1 MNAIEIKNLTKVYG
15 KNRGIQDINISVKEG
30 EIYGFIGPNGAGKS
44 TTIKTL
50 LNFIYSTSGEA
61 LIFGM
66 DSVKESEKIKEYIGY
81 VPSEVRYYDDVK
93 VKDIIKYA
101 QSSYPKS
108 KKEYVDRICNE
119 LELDM
124 NKKMGELSLGNKKKV
139 AIAQS
144 LINNPKLL
152 ILDEPTNGLDPL
164 MQKKLFNILIEEK
177 EKGNTVFLSS
187 HNLVEVQNL
196 CDRVCVIKEGKIV
209 DIIEIEKSKT
219 ELKLKVT
226 LSSSD
231 ITDDI
236 VLNLID
242 KILDKNGKL
251 YLIDANS
258 LPALSNNYLYEYIST
273 GRLRLEQLL
282 LLICLVAQK
291 RIGLKINTKLLE
303 IKLKYFYCR

>member
-1 MNAIEIKNLTKVYG
+1 MNVIEIKNLTKVYG

-50 LNFIYSTSGEA
+50 LNFIYPTSGEA

-66 DSVKESEKIKEYIGY
+66 DSVKESEKIKDYIGY

-101 QSSYPKS
+101 QSFYPKS
-108 KKEYVDRICNE
+108 NKEYVDRICNE

-187 HNLVEVQNL
+187 HNLVEIQNL

-226 LSSSD
+226 LRSSD
-231 ITDDI
+231 ITDNI
-236 VLNLID
+236 VLNLSD

-251 YLIDANS
+251 YTFIYSKNIDSLVKELAN
-258 LPALSNNYLYEYIST
+258 YKIDE
-273 GRLRLEQLL
+273 
-282 LLICLVAQK
+282 LLIEK
-291 RIGLKINTKLLE
+291 ENLE
-303 IKLKYFYCR
+303 DAFLNYYENNKEEV

>member
-1 MNAIEIKNLTKVYG
+1 
-15 KNRGIQDINISVKEG
+15 
-30 EIYGFIGPNGAGKS
+30 
-44 TTIKTL
+44 
-50 LNFIYSTSGEA
+50 
-61 LIFGM
+61 M
-66 DSVKESEKIKEYIGY
+66 DSVKESEKIKEHIGY

-101 QSSYPKS
+101 QSFYPKS
-108 KKEYVDRICNE
+108 NKEYIDRICNE

-164 MQKKLFNILIEEK
+164 MQKKLFKILIEEK

-231 ITDDI
+231 ITDDTI
-236 VLNLID
+236 LNLSD
-242 KILDKNGKL
+242 KIVDKNGNL
-251 YLIDANS
+251 YTFIYSKNIDSLVKELAN
-258 LPALSNNYLYEYIST
+258 YKIDE
-273 GRLRLEQLL
+273 
-282 LLICLVAQK
+282 LLIEK
-291 RIGLKINTKLLE
+291 ENLE
-303 IKLKYFYCR
+303 DAFLNYYENNKEEF

>member
-101 QSSYPKS
+101 QSFYPKS
-108 KKEYVDRICNE
+108 NNEYVDRICNE

-236 VLNLID
+236 VLNLSD

-251 YLIDANS
+251 YTFIYSKYMDSLVKELANYKID
-258 LPALSNNYLYEYIST
+258 E
-273 GRLRLEQLL
+273 
-282 LLICLVAQK
+282 LLIEK
-291 RIGLKINTKLLE
+291 ENLE
-303 IKLKYFYCR
+303 DAFLNYYENNKEEV

>member
-1 MNAIEIKNLTKVYG
+1 MNVIEIKNLTKVYG

-50 LNFIYSTSGEA
+50 LNFIYPTSGEA

-66 DSVKESEKIKEYIGY
+66 DSVKESEKIKDYIGY

-101 QSSYPKS
+101 QSFYPKS
-108 KKEYVDRICNE
+108 NKEYVDRICNE

-226 LSSSD
+226 LRSSD
-231 ITDDI
+231 ITDNI
-236 VLNLID
+236 VLNLSD

-251 YLIDANS
+251 YTFIYSKNIDSLVKELAN
-258 LPALSNNYLYEYIST
+258 YKIDE
-273 GRLRLEQLL
+273 
-282 LLICLVAQK
+282 LLIEK
-291 RIGLKINTKLLE
+291 ENLE
-303 IKLKYFYCR
+303 DAFLNYYENNKEEF

>member
-61 LIFGM
+61 LIFGV

-101 QSSYPKS
+101 QSFYPKS
-108 KKEYVDRICNE
+108 NKEYVDRICNE

-236 VLNLID
+236 VLNLSD

-251 YLIDANS
+251 YTFIYSKNIDSLVKELAN
-258 LPALSNNYLYEYIST
+258 YKIDE
-273 GRLRLEQLL
+273 
-282 LLICLVAQK
+282 LLIEK
-291 RIGLKINTKLLE
+291 ENLE
-303 IKLKYFYCR
+303 DAFLNYYENNKEEV

>member
-50 LNFIYSTSGEA
+50 LNFIYPTSGEA

-101 QSSYPKS
+101 QSFYPKS
-108 KKEYVDRICNE
+108 NKEYVDRICNE

-209 DIIEIEKSKT
+209 DIIEIEKYKT

-236 VLNLID
+236 VLNLSD

-251 YLIDANS
+251 YTFIYSKNIDSLVKELAN
-258 LPALSNNYLYEYIST
+258 YKIDE
-273 GRLRLEQLL
+273 
-282 LLICLVAQK
+282 LLIEK
-291 RIGLKINTKLLE
+291 ENLE
-303 IKLKYFYCR
+303 DAFLNYYENNKEEF

>member
-101 QSSYPKS
+101 QSFYPKS
-108 KKEYVDRICNE
+108 NKEYVDRICNE

-177 EKGNTVFLSS
+177 EKGNIVFLSS

-219 ELKLKVT
+219 QLKLKVT

-236 VLNLID
+236 VLNLSD

-251 YLIDANS
+251 YTFIYSKNIDSLVKELAN
-258 LPALSNNYLYEYIST
+258 YKIDE
-273 GRLRLEQLL
+273 
-282 LLICLVAQK
+282 LLIEK
-291 RIGLKINTKLLE
+291 ENLE
-303 IKLKYFYCR
+303 DAFLNYYENNKEEV

>member
-50 LNFIYSTSGEA
+50 LNFIYSTSGEE

-101 QSSYPKS
+101 QRFYPKS
-108 KKEYVDRICNE
+108 NKEYVDRICNE

-236 VLNLID
+236 VLNLSD

-251 YLIDANS
+251 YTFIYSKNIDSLVKELAN
-258 LPALSNNYLYEYIST
+258 YKIDE
-273 GRLRLEQLL
+273 
-282 LLICLVAQK
+282 LLIEK
-291 RIGLKINTKLLE
+291 ENLE
-303 IKLKYFYCR
+303 DAFLNYYENNKEEV

>member
-50 LNFIYSTSGEA
+50 LNFIYPTSGEA

-101 QSSYPKS
+101 QSFYPKS
-108 KKEYVDRICNE
+108 NKEYVDRICNE

-236 VLNLID
+236 VLNLSD

-251 YLIDANS
+251 YTFIYSKNIYSLVKELANYKID
-258 LPALSNNYLYEYIST
+258 E
-273 GRLRLEQLL
+273 
-282 LLICLVAQK
+282 LLIEK
-291 RIGLKINTKLLE
+291 ENLE
-303 IKLKYFYCR
+303 DAFLNYYENNKEEV

>member
-1 MNAIEIKNLTKVYG
+1 MNVIEIKNLTKVYG

-50 LNFIYSTSGEA
+50 LNFIYPTSGEA

-101 QSSYPKS
+101 QSFYPKS
-108 KKEYVDRICNE
+108 NKEYVDRICNE

-152 ILDEPTNGLDPL
+152 ILDEPTNELDPL

-236 VLNLID
+236 VLNLSY

-251 YLIDANS
+251 YTFIYSKNIDSLVKELAN
-258 LPALSNNYLYEYIST
+258 YKIDE
-273 GRLRLEQLL
+273 
-282 LLICLVAQK
+282 LLIEK
-291 RIGLKINTKLLE
+291 ENLE
-303 IKLKYFYCR
+303 DAFLNYYENNKEEV

>member
-101 QSSYPKS
+101 QSFYPKS
-108 KKEYVDRICNE
+108 NKEYVDRICNE

-236 VLNLID
+236 VLNLSY

-251 YLIDANS
+251 YTFICSKNIDSLVKELAN
-258 LPALSNNYLYEYIST
+258 YKIDE
-273 GRLRLEQLL
+273 
-282 LLICLVAQK
+282 LLIEK
-291 RIGLKINTKLLE
+291 ENLE
-303 IKLKYFYCR
+303 DAFLNYYENNKEEV

>member
-50 LNFIYSTSGEA
+50 LNFIYPTSGEA

-66 DSVKESEKIKEYIGY
+66 DSVKESEKIKEYVGY

-101 QSSYPKS
+101 QSFYPKS

-236 VLNLID
+236 VLNLSD

-251 YLIDANS
+251 YTFIYSKNIDSLVKELAN
-258 LPALSNNYLYEYIST
+258 YKIDE
-273 GRLRLEQLL
+273 
-282 LLICLVAQK
+282 LLIEK
-291 RIGLKINTKLLE
+291 ENLE
-303 IKLKYFYCR
+303 DAFLNYYENNKEEV

>member
-101 QSSYPKS
+101 QSFYPKS
-108 KKEYVDRICNE
+108 NKEYVDRICNE

-177 EKGNTVFLSS
+177 KKGNTVFLSS

-236 VLNLID
+236 VLNLSD

-251 YLIDANS
+251 YTFIYSKNIDSLVKELAN
-258 LPALSNNYLYEYIST
+258 YKIDE
-273 GRLRLEQLL
+273 
-282 LLICLVAQK
+282 LLIEK
-291 RIGLKINTKLLE
+291 ENLE
-303 IKLKYFYCR
+303 DAFLNYYENNKEEV

>member
-30 EIYGFIGPNGAGKS
+30 EIYGFIGPNGSGKS

-101 QSSYPKS
+101 QSFYPKS
-108 KKEYVDRICNE
+108 NKEYVDRICNE

-236 VLNLID
+236 VLNLSD

-251 YLIDANS
+251 YTFIYSKNIDSLVKELAN
-258 LPALSNNYLYEYIST
+258 YKIDE
-273 GRLRLEQLL
+273 
-282 LLICLVAQK
+282 LLIEK
-291 RIGLKINTKLLE
+291 ENLE
-303 IKLKYFYCR
+303 DAFLNYYENNKEEF

>member
-15 KNRGIQDINISVKEG
+15 KNRGIKDINISVKEG

-101 QSSYPKS
+101 QSFYPKS
-108 KKEYVDRICNE
+108 NKEYVDRICNE

-236 VLNLID
+236 VLNLSD

-251 YLIDANS
+251 YTFIYSKNIDSLVKELAN
-258 LPALSNNYLYEYIST
+258 YKIDE
-273 GRLRLEQLL
+273 
-282 LLICLVAQK
+282 LLIEK
-291 RIGLKINTKLLE
+291 ENLE
-303 IKLKYFYCR
+303 DAFLNYYENNKEEV

>member
-101 QSSYPKS
+101 QSFYPKS
-108 KKEYVDRICNE
+108 NKEYVDRICNE

-152 ILDEPTNGLDPL
+152 ILDELTNGLDPL
-164 MQKKLFNILIEEK
+164 MQKKLLNILIEEK

-236 VLNLID
+236 VLNLSD

-251 YLIDANS
+251 YTFIYSKNIDSLVKELAN
-258 LPALSNNYLYEYIST
+258 YKIDE
-273 GRLRLEQLL
+273 
-282 LLICLVAQK
+282 LLIEK
-291 RIGLKINTKLLE
+291 ENLE
-303 IKLKYFYCR
+303 DAFLNYYENNKEEF

>member
-50 LNFIYSTSGEA
+50 LNFIYPTSGEA

-66 DSVKESEKIKEYIGY
+66 DSVKESEKIKEYVGY

-101 QSSYPKS
+101 QSFYPKS

-219 ELKLKVT
+219 QLKLKVT

-236 VLNLID
+236 VLNLSD

-251 YLIDANS
+251 YTFIYSKNIDSLVKELAN
-258 LPALSNNYLYEYIST
+258 YKIDE
-273 GRLRLEQLL
+273 
-282 LLICLVAQK
+282 LLIEK
-291 RIGLKINTKLLE
+291 ENLE
-303 IKLKYFYCR
+303 DAFLNYYENNKEEF

>member
-50 LNFIYSTSGEA
+50 LNFIYPTSGEA

-101 QSSYPKS
+101 QSFYPKS
-108 KKEYVDRICNE
+108 NKEYVDRICNE

-124 NKKMGELSLGNKKKV
+124 NKKMCELSLGNKKKV

-236 VLNLID
+236 VLNLSD

-251 YLIDANS
+251 YTFIYSKNIDSLVKELAN
-258 LPALSNNYLYEYIST
+258 YKIDE
-273 GRLRLEQLL
+273 
-282 LLICLVAQK
+282 LLIEK
-291 RIGLKINTKLLE
+291 ENLE
-303 IKLKYFYCR
+303 DAFLNYYENNKEEF

>member
-50 LNFIYSTSGEA
+50 LNFIYPTSGEA

-101 QSSYPKS
+101 QSFYPKS

-236 VLNLID
+236 VLNLSD

-251 YLIDANS
+251 YTFIYSKNIDSLVKELAN
-258 LPALSNNYLYEYIST
+258 YKIDE
-273 GRLRLEQLL
+273 
-282 LLICLVAQK
+282 LLIEK
-291 RIGLKINTKLLE
+291 ENLE
-303 IKLKYFYCR
+303 DAFLNYYENNKEEF

>member
-101 QSSYPKS
+101 QSFYPKS
-108 KKEYVDRICNE
+108 NKEYVDRIYNE

-236 VLNLID
+236 VLNLSD

-251 YLIDANS
+251 YTFIYSKNIDSLVKELAN
-258 LPALSNNYLYEYIST
+258 YKIDE
-273 GRLRLEQLL
+273 
-282 LLICLVAQK
+282 LLIEK
-291 RIGLKINTKLLE
+291 ENLE
-303 IKLKYFYCR
+303 DAFLNYYENNKEEF

>member
-15 KNRGIQDINISVKEG
+15 KNRGIKDINISVKEG

-50 LNFIYSTSGEA
+50 LNFIYPTSGEA

-101 QSSYPKS
+101 QSFYPKS
-108 KKEYVDRICNE
+108 NKEYVDRICNE

-236 VLNLID
+236 VLNLSD

-251 YLIDANS
+251 YTFIYSKNIDSLVKELAN
-258 LPALSNNYLYEYIST
+258 YKIDE
-273 GRLRLEQLL
+273 
-282 LLICLVAQK
+282 LLIEK
-291 RIGLKINTKLLE
+291 ENLE
-303 IKLKYFYCR
+303 DAFLNYYENNKEEV

>member
-1 MNAIEIKNLTKVYG
+1 MNVIEIKNLTKVYG

-50 LNFIYSTSGEA
+50 LNFIYPTSGEA

-66 DSVKESEKIKEYIGY
+66 DSVKESEKIKDYIGY

-101 QSSYPKS
+101 QSFYPKS
-108 KKEYVDRICNE
+108 NKEYVDRICNE

-231 ITDDI
+231 ITDNI
-236 VLNLID
+236 VLNLSD
-242 KILDKNGKL
+242 KILDKNGNL
-251 YLIDANS
+251 YTFIYSKNIDSLVKELAN
-258 LPALSNNYLYEYIST
+258 YKIDE
-273 GRLRLEQLL
+273 
-282 LLICLVAQK
+282 LLIEK
-291 RIGLKINTKLLE
+291 ENLE
-303 IKLKYFYCR
+303 DAFLNYYENNKEEF

>member
-50 LNFIYSTSGEA
+50 LNFIYPTSEEA

-101 QSSYPKS
+101 QSFYPKS
-108 KKEYVDRICNE
+108 NKEYVDRICNE

-236 VLNLID
+236 VLNLSD

-251 YLIDANS
+251 YTFICSKNIDSLVKELAN
-258 LPALSNNYLYEYIST
+258 YKIDE
-273 GRLRLEQLL
+273 
-282 LLICLVAQK
+282 LLIEK
-291 RIGLKINTKLLE
+291 ENLE
-303 IKLKYFYCR
+303 DAFLNYYENNKEEF

>member
-101 QSSYPKS
+101 QSFYPKS
-108 KKEYVDRICNE
+108 NKEYVDRICNE

-124 NKKMGELSLGNKKKV
+124 NKKMCELSLGNKKKV

-236 VLNLID
+236 VLNLSD

-251 YLIDANS
+251 YTFIYSKNIDSLVKELAN
-258 LPALSNNYLYEYIST
+258 YKIDE
-273 GRLRLEQLL
+273 
-282 LLICLVAQK
+282 LLIEK
-291 RIGLKINTKLLE
+291 ENLE
-303 IKLKYFYCR
+303 DAFLNYYENNKEEF

>member
-101 QSSYPKS
+101 QSFYPKS
-108 KKEYVDRICNE
+108 NKEYVDRICNE

-236 VLNLID
+236 VLNLSD
-242 KILDKNGKL
+242 KILDKNVKL
-251 YLIDANS
+251 YTFICSKNIDSLVKELAN
-258 LPALSNNYLYEYIST
+258 YKIDE
-273 GRLRLEQLL
+273 
-282 LLICLVAQK
+282 LLIEK
-291 RIGLKINTKLLE
+291 ENLE
-303 IKLKYFYCR
+303 DAFLNYYENNKEEV

>member
-101 QSSYPKS
+101 QSFYPKS
-108 KKEYVDRICNE
+108 NKEYVDRICNE

-164 MQKKLFNILIEEK
+164 MQKKLLNILIEEK

-236 VLNLID
+236 VLNLSD

-251 YLIDANS
+251 YTFIYSKNIDSLVKELAN
-258 LPALSNNYLYEYIST
+258 YKIDE
-273 GRLRLEQLL
+273 
-282 LLICLVAQK
+282 LLIEK
-291 RIGLKINTKLLE
+291 ENLE
-303 IKLKYFYCR
+303 DAFLNYYENNKEEV